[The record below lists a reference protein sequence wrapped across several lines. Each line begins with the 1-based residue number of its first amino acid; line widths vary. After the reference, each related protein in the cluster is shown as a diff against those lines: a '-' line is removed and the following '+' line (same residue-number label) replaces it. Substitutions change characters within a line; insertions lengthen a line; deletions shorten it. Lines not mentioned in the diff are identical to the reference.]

1 MKYLELSF
9 IFYIFAIRDKQRLA
23 NDAFLWELRF
33 NEDLYISSTPSI
45 FKKVFT
51 VKIIM

>member
-23 NDAFLWELRF
+23 NDAFKWG
-33 NEDLYISSTPSI
+33 
-45 FKKVFT
+45 
-51 VKIIM
+51 